1 MLLMTRTALLLFA
14 LSLLMAAAIACRGGP
29 AATTAPESPVDGAA
43 VAAAPAVAPTVP
55 PPTPEPTP
63 EPTAG
68 PPATPTPLPAGCRPE
83 VRSAYVAM
91 GRYVPVPE
99 LETPDPRPRLK
110 VTARLGCIGATTPVY
125 FRYRLLGAPEWN
137 GPVVKNAQAG
147 QTQMNFAVSFL
158 PPGSYE
164 AQLSVQPDFSEYKGG
179 YRTVPEKLLN

>member
-1 MLLMTRTALLLFA
+1 MMTRTALLLFA
-14 LSLLMAAAIACRGGP
+14 LSLLAAAVLACSDGP
-29 AATTAPESPVDGAA
+29 AATTVPESSVAA
-43 VAAAPAVAPTVP
+43 EGLAAAPSAAPTSP
-55 PPTPEPTP
+55 PPTP

-68 PPATPTPLPAGCRPE
+68 PPPTPTPLPAGCHPE

-99 LETPDPRPRLK
+99 LQTPDPRPRLK
-110 VTARLGCIGATTPVY
+110 VTARLGCIGAPTPVY
-125 FRYRLLGAPEWN
+125 FRYRLLGAAEWN

-164 AQLSVQPDFSEYKGG
+164 AQLSTQSDFSEYKGG

>member
-1 MLLMTRTALLLFA
+1 MLMMTRTALLLFA
-14 LSLLMAAAIACRGGP
+14 LSLLIAAAISCSGGP
-29 AATTAPESPVDGAA
+29 VATTVPESPAA
-43 VAAAPAVAPTVP
+43 VAAATAATPTSP
-55 PPTPEPTP
+55 PPTP

-68 PPATPTPLPAGCRPE
+68 PPPTPTPLPAGCRPE

-99 LETPDPRPRLK
+99 LQTPDPRPRLK
-110 VTARLGCIGATTPVY
+110 VTARLGCIGAPTPVY
-125 FRYRLLGAPEWN
+125 FRYRLLGAAEWN

-164 AQLSVQPDFSEYKGG
+164 AQLSTQSDFSEYKGG

>member
-1 MLLMTRTALLLFA
+1 MLMMTRTALLLFA
-14 LSLLMAAAIACRGGP
+14 LSLLIAAAIACNGGP
-29 AATTAPESPVDGAA
+29 DATAAPESPAAGEA
-43 VAAAPAVAPTVP
+43 VATAPTGATVGAPTVP
-55 PPTPEPTP
+55 PPTP

-99 LETPDPRPRLK
+99 LQTPDPRPRLK
-110 VTARLGCIGATTPVY
+110 VTARLGCIGAPTPVY
-125 FRYRLLGAPEWN
+125 FRYRLLGAAEWN

-164 AQLSVQPDFSEYKGG
+164 AQLSTQSDFSEYKGG

>member
-1 MLLMTRTALLLFA
+1 MMTRTALLLFA
-14 LSLLMAAAIACRGGP
+14 LSLLAAAAISCRGGP
-29 AATTAPESPVDGAA
+29 AATTVPESAVAA
-43 VAAAPAVAPTVP
+43 EAVASAPAAAPASP
-55 PPTPEPTP
+55 PPTPEPT
-63 EPTAG
+63 TG

-99 LETPDPRPRLK
+99 LQTPDPRPRLK
-110 VTARLGCIGATTPVY
+110 VTARLGCIGAPTPVY
-125 FRYRLLGAPEWN
+125 FRYRLLGAAEWN

-164 AQLSVQPDFSEYKGG
+164 AQLSTQSDFSEYKGG

>member
-1 MLLMTRTALLLFA
+1 MLMMTRTALLLFA
-14 LSLLMAAAIACRGGP
+14 LLLLAAAAISCRGGP
-29 AATTAPESPVDGAA
+29 DATAVPESPVAGEA
-43 VAAAPAVAPTVP
+43 VAAAPSVAPTVP
-55 PPTPEPTP
+55 PPTP

-68 PPATPTPLPAGCRPE
+68 PPATPTPLPAGCLPE

-99 LETPDPRPRLK
+99 LQTPDPRPRLK
-110 VTARLGCIGATTPVY
+110 VTARLGCIGAPTPVY
-125 FRYRLLGAPEWN
+125 FRYRLLGAAEWN

-164 AQLSVQPDFSEYKGG
+164 AQLSTQPDFSEYKGG